1 MRKAGF
7 GISLA
12 WFFFSAAV
20 LVFAQGKDKDASSHH
35 YGKAGLWEVTSSMTW
50 QKAPALHAGAPGG
63 PPAAGS
69 HTTEV
74 CLTQQMVDAGALFPQ
89 SRGQCQIQNK
99 VVKPGS
105 ITANYVCTGR
115 MKGMGNL
122 ETTFPDPEHVKGSIH
137 FVGSL
142 DVNGHGQP
150 IEWTT
155 SSDAVF
161 KSETCTN
168 GAPAALQAPAKTS
181 HPAVPSR

>member
-1 MRKAGF
+1 MRKAGLVIPF
-7 GISLA
+7 A
-12 WFFFSAAV
+12 WFIFSAAV
-20 LVFAQGKDKDASSHH
+20 LVFAQDRDKDSSSHH
-35 YGKAGLWEVTSSMTW
+35 YGKAGLWEVTSSMAW
-50 QKAPALHAGAPGG
+50 QKAPALRAGAPGG

-69 HTTEV
+69 HTTQV

-105 ITANYVCTGR
+105 LTANYVCTGR

-122 ETTFPDPEHVKGSIH
+122 ETTFPDLEHVNGSIH

-155 SSDAVF
+155 SSNAVF
-161 KSETCTN
+161 KSATCPN
-168 GAPAALQAPAKTS
+168 NASPAPQAPAKASAST
-181 HPAVPSR
+181 APSK